1 MTFALSA
8 ILLAG
13 PIALPPDDRA
23 AISEARRDDRG
34 FLVHSVESEFQAGKT
49 EIRVLRPDVL
59 DPGARYPVVYVLPV
73 EARDEHHYGDGLRE
87 ALANDLHNGLGA
99 IFVAPTFSHLP
110 WYADHPTDPE
120 IRQEAY
126 FLKVVVPSVER
137 LYPARPEPG
146 GRLLLGFSKSGWGAF
161 SLLLRHPEVF
171 GKAAAWDAPLM
182 EERPDRY
189 GMGPIF
195 GTQENFEGYRVATL
209 LERRAPD
216 LRGDP
221 RLVLIGFGNF
231 RDHHRR
237 AHALMMGLEIPHV
250 YEDGPGREHTW
261 GSGWVPG
268 AAKLLL
274 GDRAAN

>member
-1 MTFALSA
+1 MPFALTA
-8 ILLAG
+8 IILSG
-13 PIALPPDDRA
+13 PISLPPDDRV

-34 FLVHSVESEFQAGKT
+34 FRVHSVESEFQAGKT
-49 EIRVLRPDVL
+49 EIRILRPDVL
-59 DPGARYPVVYVLPV
+59 EPGVRYPVVYVLPV
-73 EARDEHHYGDGLRE
+73 EARDEHRYGDGLRE

-120 IRQEAY
+120 IRQETY
-126 FLKVVVPSVER
+126 FLRVVVPSVER
-137 LYPARPEPG
+137 LYPARAEPG
-146 GRLLLGFSKSGWGAF
+146 SRLLLGFSKSGWGAY

-171 GKAAAWDAPLM
+171 GRAAAWDAPLM
-182 EERPDRY
+182 EGRPDRY

-195 GTQENFEGYRVATL
+195 GTRENFECYRVASL

-216 LRGDP
+216 LGRDP
-221 RLVLIGFGNF
+221 RLILLGYGNF
-231 RDHHRR
+231 RDHHRQ

-250 YEDGPGREHTW
+250 YEDGPMREHSW